1 MVLVVLVVGLTAF
14 LYQDLGSLRASRAS
28 VEEALRV
35 RPECAPAGLPGAVRI
50 SPAAVRSRRAMAATV
65 TDECRFTRLLGQSC
79 SGELRLRTARGR
91 ARPRAAERRV
101 GAAQARGVSALE
113 ASAVSPPPPAP
124 PQQNQSVAQRKRAR
138 DETAQPGAGGKQAR
152 FQTEVASVLEKK
164 QRGVRGGAG
173 RARPRRR
180 PRAVSGAGLEGA
192 AAPVRESFIAL
203 NGGPSD
209 GGLVVGLRAVLRCM
223 DRYTSGAYALQAVA
237 LCGRS
242 CPSSF
247 AAVVRAYCA
256 ARPHVR
262 LLELSETSPEALGK
276 VLGLASATVVGFR
289 SEVRSEFLA
298 PLSELR

>member
-1 MVLVVLVVGLTAF
+1 
-14 LYQDLGSLRASRAS
+14 
-28 VEEALRV
+28 
-35 RPECAPAGLPGAVRI
+35 
-50 SPAAVRSRRAMAATV
+50 MAATV
-65 TDECRFTRLLGQSC
+65 MDECRFTRLLGQSC
-79 SGELRLRTARGR
+79 SGELRLRAARGR

-101 GAAQARGVSALE
+101 GAAQARGASALE
-113 ASAVSPPPPAP
+113 ASAVSPLEASAVSPPPAP
-124 PQQNQSVAQRKRAR
+124 PQQMKSVAQRKRAR
-138 DETAQPGAGGKQAR
+138 DEAAQPGAGGKQAR
-152 FQTEVASVLEKK
+152 FQTEAASVLENK

-180 PRAVSGAGLEGA
+180 PRAVSGAGLKGA
-192 AAPVRESFIAL
+192 ASRVRESFIAL

-223 DRYTSGAYALQAVA
+223 DRHTSGACALQAVA

-256 ARPHVR
+256 ARPDVR